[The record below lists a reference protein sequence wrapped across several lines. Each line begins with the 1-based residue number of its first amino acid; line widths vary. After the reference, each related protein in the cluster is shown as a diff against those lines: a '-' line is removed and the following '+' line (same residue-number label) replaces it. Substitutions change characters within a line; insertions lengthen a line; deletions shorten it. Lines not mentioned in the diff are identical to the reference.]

1 MSKVT
6 GSDGLPEPGSGSDQ
20 WVPPQFP
27 RDLQSMARSA
37 RRRPRLSAVLRGS
50 VRVLTYALAAAAFG
64 FLGGWFGQSVAND
77 DSANPTA
84 PGDEITSTLLPPDGI
99 TLDVRWGNIP
109 QRLTQEGVIDIDKFA
124 AAAQASGS
132 ALSAEQLTVLREG
145 SDEPIHVDASS
156 AYFLVDVLWALG
168 LANKNTVLREG
179 PMAQQGWDQAGDYA
193 STGGWTIGA
202 KAGPEYLATLDLVPL
217 TPEQQAVVEE
227 VTYNSYRPCCGNM
240 TAFPDCNH
248 GMAALA
254 LTELMASQGA
264 TADEIFGALKQISPF
279 WFPTQYH
286 HLAMYFEQNGRG
298 EWKDVDARLVMGQ
311 QYSSS
316 GGWKQVNAWLEQS
329 GALGSS
335 GPGGGTASGCAP

>member
-6 GSDGLPEPGSGSDQ
+6 GSDGLPGLGSGSDQ

-27 RDLQSMARSA
+27 RELQSMARSA

-50 VRVLTYALAAAAFG
+50 ARVLAYALAAAAFG
-64 FLGGWFGQSVAND
+64 FLGGWFGQSVANE

-84 PGDEITSTLLPPDGI
+84 PGDELTATLLPPDGI
-99 TLDVRWGNIP
+99 TLDVRWGDVP
-109 QRLTQEGVIDIDKFA
+109 RRLVAEGVLDLDKFST
-124 AAAQASGS
+124 AAQAAGS
-132 ALSAEQLTVLREG
+132 PLTPEQLKVLSEG
-145 SDEPIHVDASS
+145 SDDTIRFDADN
-156 AYFLVDVLWALG
+156 AYFLLDVLWALG
-168 LANKNTVLREG
+168 LANENPVLTEG
-179 PMAQQGWDQAGDYA
+179 PMAQQGWDKAGDYA

-202 KAGPEYLATLDLVPL
+202 KAGPEYLATMDLVSL
-217 TPEQQAVVEE
+217 TPKQQAVVEE

-264 TADEIFGALKQISPF
+264 TVDEIFGALKSVSPF

-286 HLAMYFEQNGRG
+286 HLAMYFEQNGQG
-298 EWKDVDARLVMGQ
+298 EWNDIDARLVMGK

-316 GGWKQVNAWLEQS
+316 AGSKQVNAWLEQS
-329 GALGSS
+329 GALGSGS
-335 GPGGGTASGCAP
+335 TGGGKASGCAP